1 VVGLATSFGSGAMTN
16 SIGELEGADVLL
28 VTGSNTTDTH
38 PQIGRNILNA
48 VDHGAKLIVIDPRKT
63 DLARQAHIHLALRPG
78 TDIALINA
86 MMRVILDEDLAD
98 QLFISMRTE
107 NYIELRDYLFRL
119 DLEQLATIIG
129 IPLPTIREAA
139 CLYARSS
146 KSVICYCLG
155 ITQHTCGTDNVQAI
169 ANLAMLTGNVEKE
182 HGGVDPLRGQNNVQG
197 ACDMAALPAVLPG
210 YQDVSDP
217 EIRLK
222 FERVWG
228 AAIPA
233 TPGKSL
239 TEMTHAGPDGDI
251 RAMFIM
257 GENPV
262 LSDPHLNRV
271 EATLNSLDF
280 LAVSDI
286 FLTETASLADVVFPA
301 ASFAEKGG
309 TITNSERRVQLCH
322 PAITPVG
329 SSRSDSEIIMEL
341 GRRLGCPGMDFDTDA
356 EIMEEICL
364 LTPIYGGMH
373 YDRLEKSHGL
383 QWPCWNRDHTGTK
396 FLHKYYFAR
405 GKGRFTVTLH
415 QEPREQ
421 TEEKYPFTLVTG
433 RGSYH
438 HYHTATMTRNSK
450 RLVRE
455 CPEALLEISQEDCDT
470 LGLTKGEMV
479 EVSSRRGSVR
489 VRAEVTDRVRPG
501 TVFTSFHFWE
511 VPINRLTVDALD
523 PRSKCPEFKVCSVN
537 IRKVTHA

>member
-28 VTGSNTTDTH
+28 VTGSNTTETH

-48 VDHGAKLIVIDPRKT
+48 VDHGAKLLVIDPRKT
-63 DLARQAHIHLALRPG
+63 DLARQADIHLALRPG

-107 NYIELRDYLFRL
+107 DFIELRDYLFRL
-119 DLEQLATIIG
+119 DLDELARITGVSLRDIH
-129 IPLPTIREAA
+129 EAA
-139 CLYARSS
+139 CIYARSC

-210 YQDVSDP
+210 YQDLTDTDV
-217 EIRLK
+217 RK
-222 FERVWG
+222 RFEQVWG
-228 AAIPA
+228 ADVPPV
-233 TPGKSL
+233 PGKSL
-239 TEMTHAGPDGDI
+239 TEMTHSGPDGDI

-262 LSDPHLNRV
+262 ISDPHLNRV
-271 EATLNSLDF
+271 EATLKQLDF

-286 FLTETASLADVVFPA
+286 FLTETARLADVVFPA

-322 PAITPVG
+322 RAIPPIG
-329 SSRSDSEIIMEL
+329 NCRPDSEIIMEL
-341 GRRLGCPGMDFDTDA
+341 GRRLGCPGMDFDSDA

-364 LTPIYGGMH
+364 LTPIYGGMY
-373 YDRLEKSHGL
+373 YDRLAENWGL
-383 QWPCWNRDHTGTK
+383 QWPCWNRDHPGTV

-405 GKGRFTVTLH
+405 GKGRFTVVAH
-415 QEPREQ
+415 QEPSEQ
-421 TEEKYPFTLVTG
+421 PEEKYPFTLVTG

-438 HYHTATMTRNSK
+438 HYHTATMTRNSR

-455 CPEALLEISQEDCDT
+455 CPEALLEISRKDCKD
-470 LGLTKGEMV
+470 LELHPGEMV
-479 EVSSRRGSVR
+479 EVSSRRGTVLVR
-489 VRAEVTDRVRPG
+489 LEVTDRVKPG

-511 VPINRLTVDALD
+511 VPVNKLTVDALD

-537 IRKVTHA
+537 VRKAAHA